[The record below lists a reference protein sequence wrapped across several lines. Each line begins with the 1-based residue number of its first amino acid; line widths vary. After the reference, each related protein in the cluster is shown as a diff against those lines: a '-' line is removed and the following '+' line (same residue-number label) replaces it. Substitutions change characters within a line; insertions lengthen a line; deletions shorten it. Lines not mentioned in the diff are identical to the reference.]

1 MEVIKNIKGKTVCR
15 VNSTNKTVEI
25 VQKGFKTVI
34 QFMEDGSMKIINTQV
49 M

>member
-1 MEVIKNIKGKTVCR
+1 MEVIKNIKGKTVWR
-15 VNSTNKTVEI
+15 VDSTNKTVEI